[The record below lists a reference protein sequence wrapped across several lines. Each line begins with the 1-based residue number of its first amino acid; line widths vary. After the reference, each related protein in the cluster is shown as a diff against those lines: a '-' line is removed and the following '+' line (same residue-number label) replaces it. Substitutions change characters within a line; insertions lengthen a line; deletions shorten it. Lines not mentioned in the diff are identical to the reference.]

1 MKKILNNKLYM
12 KVLVS
17 DLISNF
23 GDTLYFIALMTY
35 VTEIKS
41 SNLAISIVNI
51 SETIPILF
59 TIFFGI
65 IADRTLNKVGMI
77 IKTLWIRTI
86 LYLLV
91 AVVMNFKESILVV
104 ILASIVNLISDTLG

>member
-1 MKKILNNKLYM
+1 MPTHWIECCLCSEVFKLKEKYEKNLKKQT
-12 KVLVS
+12 
-17 DLISNF
+17 ISKSSGFGFDINF

-35 VTEIKS
+35 VTEIKD

-65 IADRTLNKVGMI
+65 IADRTLNKVEMI
-77 IKTLWIRTI
+77 IKRYGYGWFYIYWLLW
-86 LYLLV
+86 L
-91 AVVMNFKESILVV
+91 
-104 ILASIVNLISDTLG
+104 